1 MTACADRYTQVSVAD
16 AASVS
21 MDWTEIRPRKPLVWT
36 KPVEEF
42 TFHIDSAH
50 QRSLDLELVGP
61 NGKRSVPDVDLIA
74 EDGRAFSLD
83 ARGFANE
90 DMFFST
96 QKSLPVSSFR
106 AIRIRNSFPIRI
118 SNLRWVEY
126 DPKEAKR

>member
-1 MTACADRYTQVSVAD
+1 MREMHTALLALLLVGMTACTDPYTQVPIAGV
-16 AASVS
+16 ASVS
-21 MDWTEIRPRKPLVWT
+21 KDWTEIRPEKPLAWT

-50 QRSLDLELVGP
+50 QRSLDLQIVGP
-61 NGKRSVPDVDLIA
+61 DGKRSVPEVDLIA

-96 QKSLPVSSFR
+96 QKPLPVSSFR
-106 AIRIRNSFPIRI
+106 AIRIRNSFPIR
-118 SNLRWVEY
+118 
-126 DPKEAKR
+126 